1 MKRNIAFLV
10 FMYALGIITAYAVL
24 PETRNA
30 KIYEHLFTELLVDV
44 GVLFLFLSILPQK
57 ISVWVKRVCYVVAY
71 AVALIDV
78 YCFVKFDSTI
88 TPTMLLLVGETNG
101 QEATEFLRSYLS
113 PDILLSKVGWV
124 LLVLVAHGVWSV
136 ISRKDVSR
144 SVECGVRSENSTEI
158 QDSYTKSLVPNSKSH
173 SSLLTPHSSIILL
186 LFFLAIFLFSLID
199 CWSNKVAFHRL
210 MTYETIGEVEHEL
223 TEKNRAVLYQPLYR
237 LAFSIR
243 ANQLTAKQVDKLIA
257 GIDKVEV
264 DSCAFTTPHIVL
276 IIGESYNRH
285 HAQLYGY
292 DKATTPR
299 QMKRAQ
305 RGELIAY
312 QDVVAPWNLTS
323 FVFKHLF
330 SLYTVGDPGEWCDY
344 PLFPMIFR
352 QAGYHVTFLTNQFLP
367 QAKEAVYDFSGG
379 FFLNNPTLSKAMF
392 DTRNEK
398 LWYYDE
404 GMLKEWDEVFKRREE
419 RGKRK
424 GIEEERGERKEERN
438 KRGELTIVHLKGQHL
453 DYRTRSPK
461 DRWHFKRD
469 DYDRPDLRSGEI
481 QRVAYYDNAILYN
494 DSIVDQLIQRVEN
507 EDAVVIYVPD
517 HGEECYGPGVHFC
530 GRMHS
535 TEITYRLA
543 HEEFDIPFWIW
554 CSHSMMVKEPELYE
568 AIVKA
573 KDRRYMT
580 DALPFLLMHLAGISS
595 KDYRQDLDVL
605 STEYRE
611 QRPRILKN
619 TTDYDKLK
627 KEK

>member
-1 MKRNIAFLV
+1 MKRNIAFFV
-10 FMYALGIITAYAVL
+10 FMYALGIVTAYAVL

-30 KIYEHLFTELLVDV
+30 KIYEHLFTELFVDV
-44 GVLFLFLSILPQK
+44 GILFLFLSLLPRK
-57 ISVWVKRVCYVVAY
+57 ISLWVKRLFYVIAY

-78 YCFVKFDSTI
+78 YCFVKFDSTL

-113 PDILLSKVGWV
+113 ADILFSKVGWV

-136 ISRKDVSR
+136 VSRKEEGRRRKDEGR
-144 SVECGVRSENSTEI
+144 RTKDEGGRTKENSNHI
-158 QDSYTKSLVPNSKSH
+158 QKSIPQGSKTWKISP
-173 SSLLTPHSSIILL
+173 SSLLLRPSSFVLP
-186 LFFLAIFLFSLID
+186 LFSIIFLFSLID
-199 CWSNKVAFHRL
+199 CWQNKVAFHRL
-210 MTYETIGEVEHEL
+210 MTYETIGDVEHEL

-243 ANQLTAKQVDKLIA
+243 ANQLTAKQVNRLIA
-257 GIDKVEV
+257 GIDKVQV

-299 QMKRAQ
+299 QVARAK
-305 RGELIAY
+305 RGELVAY
-312 QDVVAPWNLTS
+312 RDVVAPWNLTS
-323 FVFKHLF
+323 FVFKLLF
-330 SLYTVGDPGEWCDY
+330 SLYTVGDQGEWCDY
-344 PLFPMIFR
+344 PLFPEVFR

-392 DTRNEK
+392 DTRNDK

-404 GMLKEWDEVFKRREE
+404 GMLKEWDDI
-419 RGKRK
+419 RGRT
-424 GIEEERGERKEERN
+424 KEEGGRMSS
-438 KRGELTIVHLKGQHL
+438 KQGELTIVHLKGQHL

-461 DRWHFKRD
+461 DRWHFKRE

-494 DSIVDQLIQRVEN
+494 DSIVDQLIQRVEK
-507 EDAVVIYVPD
+507 EKAVVIYVPD

-554 CSHSMMVKEPELYE
+554 CSRSFRTDHPELYE
-568 AIVKA
+568 TIVKA
-573 KDRRYMT
+573 KNRRYMT

-595 KDYRQDLDVL
+595 KDYRPELDIL

-619 TTDYDKLK
+619 TTDYDKLE

>member
-1 MKRNIAFLV
+1 MKRNIAFFV
-10 FMYALGIITAYAVL
+10 FMYALGIVTAYAVL

-30 KIYEHLFTELLVDV
+30 KIYEHLFTELFVDV
-44 GVLFLFLSILPQK
+44 GILFLFLSLLPRK
-57 ISVWVKRVCYVVAY
+57 ISLWVKRLFYVIAY

-78 YCFVKFDSTI
+78 YCFVKFDSTL

-113 PDILLSKVGWV
+113 ADILFSKVGWV

-136 ISRKDVSR
+136 ISRKDFSR

-158 QDSYTKSLVPNSKSH
+158 QESYTKSLVPNSKSH

-199 CWSNKVAFHRL
+199 CWQNKVAFHRL
-210 MTYETIGEVEHEL
+210 MTYETIGDVEHEL

-243 ANQLTAKQVDKLIA
+243 ANQLTAKQVNRLIA
-257 GIDKVEV
+257 GIDKVQV
-264 DSCAFTTPHIVL
+264 DSCTFTTPHIVL

-299 QMKRAQ
+299 QVARSK
-305 RGELIAY
+305 RGELVAY

-323 FVFKHLF
+323 FVFKLLF
-330 SLYTVGDPGEWCDY
+330 SLYTVGDQGEWCDY
-344 PLFPMIFR
+344 PLFPEVFR

-392 DTRNEK
+392 DTRNDK

-404 GMLKEWDEVFKRREE
+404 GMLKEWDDI
-419 RGKRK
+419 RGRT
-424 GIEEERGERKEERN
+424 KEEGG
-438 KRGELTIVHLKGQHL
+438 KMSSKQGELTIVHLKGQHL

-494 DSIVDQLIQRVEN
+494 DSIVDQLIQRVEK
-507 EDAVVIYVPD
+507 EKAVVIYVPD

-554 CSHSMMVKEPELYE
+554 CSRSFRTDHPELYE
-568 AIVKA
+568 TIVKA
-573 KDRRYMT
+573 KNRRYMT

-595 KDYRQDLDVL
+595 KDYRPELDIL

-619 TTDYDKLK
+619 TTDYDKLE

>member
-1 MKRNIAFLV
+1 MKRNIAFFV
-10 FMYALGIITAYAVL
+10 FMYALGIVTAYAVL

-30 KIYEHLFTELLVDV
+30 KIYEHLFTELFVDV
-44 GVLFLFLSILPQK
+44 GILFLFLSLLPRK
-57 ISVWVKRVCYVVAY
+57 ISLWVKRLFYVIAY

-78 YCFVKFDSTI
+78 YCFVKFDSTL

-113 PDILLSKVGWV
+113 ADILFSKVGWV

-136 ISRKDVSR
+136 ISRKEEGRGRKDEGR
-144 SVECGVRSENSTEI
+144 RRKENSNNI
-158 QDSYTKSLVPNSKSH
+158 QNSIPQGSKTWKISP
-173 SSLLTPHSSIILL
+173 SSLLLRPSSFVLP
-186 LFFLAIFLFSLID
+186 LFSIIFLFSLID
-199 CWSNKVAFHRL
+199 CWQNKVAFHRL
-210 MTYETIGEVEHEL
+210 MTYETIGDVEHEL

-243 ANQLTAKQVDKLIA
+243 ANQLTAKQVNRLIA
-257 GIDKVEV
+257 GIDKVQV

-299 QMKRAQ
+299 QVARAK
-305 RGELIAY
+305 RGELVAY

-323 FVFKHLF
+323 FVFKLLF
-330 SLYTVGDPGEWCDY
+330 SLYTVGDQGEWCDY
-344 PLFPMIFR
+344 PLFPEVFR

-392 DTRNEK
+392 DTRNDK

-404 GMLKEWDEVFKRREE
+404 GMLKEWDDI
-419 RGKRK
+419 RGRT
-424 GIEEERGERKEERN
+424 KEEGG
-438 KRGELTIVHLKGQHL
+438 KMSSKQGELTIVHLKGQHL

-494 DSIVDQLIQRVEN
+494 DSIVDQLIQRVEK
-507 EDAVVIYVPD
+507 EKAVVIYVPD

-554 CSHSMMVKEPELYE
+554 CSRSFRTDHPELYE
-568 AIVKA
+568 TIVKA
-573 KDRRYMT
+573 KNRRYMT

-595 KDYRQDLDVL
+595 KDYRPELDIL

-619 TTDYDKLK
+619 TTDYDKLE

>member
-1 MKRNIAFLV
+1 MKRNIAFFV
-10 FMYALGIITAYAVL
+10 FMYALGIVTAYAVL

-30 KIYEHLFTELLVDV
+30 KIYEHLFTELFVDV
-44 GVLFLFLSILPQK
+44 GILFLFLSLLPRK
-57 ISVWVKRVCYVVAY
+57 ISLWVKRLFYVIAY

-78 YCFVKFDSTI
+78 YCFVKFDSTL

-113 PDILLSKVGWV
+113 ADILFSKVGWV

-136 ISRKDVSR
+136 ISRKEEGRGRKDEGR
-144 SVECGVRSENSTEI
+144 RRKENSNNI
-158 QDSYTKSLVPNSKSH
+158 QNSIPQGSKTWKISP
-173 SSLLTPHSSIILL
+173 SSLLLRPSSFVLP
-186 LFFLAIFLFSLID
+186 LFSIIFLFSLID
-199 CWSNKVAFHRL
+199 CWQNKVAFHRL
-210 MTYETIGEVEHEL
+210 MTYETIGDVEHEL

-243 ANQLTAKQVDKLIA
+243 ANQLTAKQVNRLIA
-257 GIDKVEV
+257 GIDKVQV

-299 QMKRAQ
+299 QVARSK
-305 RGELIAY
+305 RGELVAY

-323 FVFKHLF
+323 FVFKLLF
-330 SLYTVGDPGEWCDY
+330 SLYTVGDQGEWCDY
-344 PLFPMIFR
+344 PLFPEVFR

-392 DTRNEK
+392 DTRNDK

-404 GMLKEWDEVFKRREE
+404 GMLKEWDDI
-419 RGKRK
+419 RGRT
-424 GIEEERGERKEERN
+424 KEEGG
-438 KRGELTIVHLKGQHL
+438 KMSSKQGELTIVHLKGQHL

-494 DSIVDQLIQRVEN
+494 DSIVDQLIQRVEK
-507 EDAVVIYVPD
+507 EKAVVIYVPD
-517 HGEECYGPGVHFC
+517 HGEECYGPSVHFC

-554 CSHSMMVKEPELYE
+554 CSRSFRTDHPELYE
-568 AIVKA
+568 TIVKA
-573 KDRRYMT
+573 KNRRYMT

-595 KDYRQDLDVL
+595 KDYRPELDIL

-619 TTDYDKLK
+619 TTDYDKLE

>member
-1 MKRNIAFLV
+1 MKRNVAFFV
-10 FMYALGIITAYAVL
+10 WMYVLGMVVAYSVL
-24 PETRNA
+24 PSTRNA
-30 KIYEHLFTELLVDV
+30 KLYEHAWTELFVDV
-44 GVLFLFLSILPQK
+44 GILFLFLSLLPRK
-57 ISVWVKRVCYVVAY
+57 ISLWVKRLFYVIAY

-78 YCFVKFDSTI
+78 CCFVKFDSTL

-113 PDILLSKVGWV
+113 ADILFSKVGWV

-158 QDSYTKSLVPNSKSH
+158 QESYTKSLVPNSKSH

-199 CWSNKVAFHRL
+199 CWQNKVAFHRL
-210 MTYETIGEVEHEL
+210 MTYETIGDVEHEL

-243 ANQLTAKQVDKLIA
+243 ANQLTAKQVNRLIA
-257 GIDKVEV
+257 GIDKVQV

-299 QMKRAQ
+299 QMARAKKK
-305 RGELIAY
+305 ELVAY

-323 FVFKHLF
+323 FVFKLLF
-330 SLYTVGDPGEWCDY
+330 SLYTVGDQGEWCDY
-344 PLFPMIFR
+344 PLFPEVFR

-367 QAKEAVYDFSGG
+367 QAKEAVFDFSGG

-392 DTRNEK
+392 DTRNDK

-404 GMLKEWDEVFKRREE
+404 GMLKEWDDI
-419 RGKRK
+419 RGRT
-424 GIEEERGERKEERN
+424 KEEGE
-438 KRGELTIVHLKGQHL
+438 KMSSKQGELTIVHLKGQHL

-494 DSIVDQLIQRVEN
+494 DSIVDQLIQRVEK
-507 EDAVVIYVPD
+507 EKAVVIYVPD

-554 CSHSMMVKEPELYE
+554 CSRSFRTDHPELYE
-568 AIVKA
+568 TIVKA
-573 KDRRYMT
+573 KNRRYMT

-595 KDYRQDLDVL
+595 KDYRPELDIL

-619 TTDYDKLK
+619 TTDYDKLE

>member
-1 MKRNIAFLV
+1 M
-10 FMYALGIITAYAVL
+10 
-24 PETRNA
+24 
-30 KIYEHLFTELLVDV
+30 DV
-44 GVLFLFLSILPQK
+44 GILFLFLSLLPRK
-57 ISVWVKRVCYVVAY
+57 ISLWVKRLFYVIAY

-78 YCFVKFDSTI
+78 CCFVKFDSTL

-113 PDILLSKVGWV
+113 ADILFSKVGWV

-136 ISRKDVSR
+136 ISRKEEGRRRKDEGR
-144 SVECGVRSENSTEI
+144 RRKENSNHI
-158 QDSYTKSLVPNSKSH
+158 QKSIPQGSKTWKISP
-173 SSLLTPHSSIILL
+173 SSLLLRPSSFVLP
-186 LFFLAIFLFSLID
+186 LFSIIFLFSLID
-199 CWSNKVAFHRL
+199 CWQNKVAFHRL
-210 MTYETIGEVEHEL
+210 MTYETIGDVEHEL

-243 ANQLTAKQVDKLIA
+243 ANQLTAKQVNRLIG
-257 GIDKVEV
+257 GIDKVQV

-299 QMKRAQ
+299 QVARSK
-305 RGELIAY
+305 RGELVAY

-323 FVFKHLF
+323 FVFKLLF
-330 SLYTVGDPGEWCDY
+330 SLYTVGDQGEWCDY
-344 PLFPMIFR
+344 PLFPEVFR

-392 DTRNEK
+392 DTRNDK

-404 GMLKEWDEVFKRREE
+404 GMLKEWDDI
-419 RGKRK
+419 RGRT
-424 GIEEERGERKEERN
+424 KEEGG
-438 KRGELTIVHLKGQHL
+438 KMSSKQGELTIVHLKGQHL

-494 DSIVDQLIQRVEN
+494 DSIVDQLIQRVEK
-507 EDAVVIYVPD
+507 EKAVVIYVPD

-554 CSHSMMVKEPELYE
+554 CSRSFRIDHPELYE
-568 AIVKA
+568 TIVKA
-573 KDRRYMT
+573 KNRRYMT

-595 KDYRQDLDVL
+595 KDYRPELDIL

-619 TTDYDKLK
+619 TTDYDKLE

>member
-1 MKRNIAFLV
+1 MKRNIAFFV
-10 FMYALGIITAYAVL
+10 FMYALGIVTAYAVL

-30 KIYEHLFTELLVDV
+30 KIYEHLFTELFVDV
-44 GVLFLFLSILPQK
+44 GILFLFLSLLPRK
-57 ISVWVKRVCYVVAY
+57 ISLWVKRLFYVIAY
-71 AVALIDV
+71 VVALIDV
-78 YCFVKFDSTI
+78 YCFVKFDSTL

-113 PDILLSKVGWV
+113 ADILFSKVGWV

-136 ISRKDVSR
+136 ISRKEEGRGRKDEGR
-144 SVECGVRSENSTEI
+144 RRKENSNNI
-158 QDSYTKSLVPNSKSH
+158 QNSIPQGSKTWKISP
-173 SSLLTPHSSIILL
+173 SSFVLRPSSFVLP
-186 LFFLAIFLFSLID
+186 LFSIIFLFSLID
-199 CWSNKVAFHRL
+199 CWQNKVAFHRL
-210 MTYETIGEVEHEL
+210 MTYETIGDVEHEL

-243 ANQLTAKQVDKLIA
+243 ANQLTAKQVNRLIT
-257 GIDKVEV
+257 GIEKVQV
-264 DSCAFTTPHIVL
+264 DSCTFTTPHIVL

-299 QMKRAQ
+299 QVARAK
-305 RGELIAY
+305 RGELVAY

-323 FVFKHLF
+323 FVFKLLF
-330 SLYTVGDPGEWCDY
+330 SLYTVGDQGEWCDY
-344 PLFPMIFR
+344 PLFPEVFR

-392 DTRNEK
+392 DTRNDK

-404 GMLKEWDEVFKRREE
+404 GMLKEWDDI
-419 RGKRK
+419 RGRT
-424 GIEEERGERKEERN
+424 KEEGG
-438 KRGELTIVHLKGQHL
+438 KMSSKQGELTIVHLKGQHL

-469 DYDRPDLRSGEI
+469 NYDRPDLRSGEI

-494 DSIVDQLIQRVEN
+494 DSIVDQLIQRVEK
-507 EDAVVIYVPD
+507 EKAVVIYVPD

-554 CSHSMMVKEPELYE
+554 CSRSFRTDHPELYE
-568 AIVKA
+568 TIVKA
-573 KDRRYMT
+573 KNRRYMT

-595 KDYRQDLDVL
+595 KDYRPELDIL

-619 TTDYDKLK
+619 TTDYDKLE

>member
-1 MKRNIAFLV
+1 MKRNIAFFV
-10 FMYALGIITAYAVL
+10 FMYALGIVTAYAVL

-30 KIYEHLFTELLVDV
+30 KIYEHLFTELFVDV
-44 GVLFLFLSILPQK
+44 GILFLFLSLLPRK
-57 ISVWVKRVCYVVAY
+57 ISLWVKRLFYVIAY

-78 YCFVKFDSTI
+78 CCFVKVDSTL

-113 PDILLSKVGWV
+113 ADILFSKVGWV

-136 ISRKDVSR
+136 ISRKEEGRRRKDEGR
-144 SVECGVRSENSTEI
+144 RRKENSNHI
-158 QDSYTKSLVPNSKSH
+158 QKSIPQGSKTWKISP
-173 SSLLTPHSSIILL
+173 SSLLLRPSSFVLP
-186 LFFLAIFLFSLID
+186 LFSIIFLFSLID
-199 CWSNKVAFHRL
+199 CWQNKVAFHRL
-210 MTYETIGEVEHEL
+210 MTYETIGDVEHEL

-243 ANQLTAKQVDKLIA
+243 ANQLTAKQVNRLIG
-257 GIDKVEV
+257 GIDKVQV

-299 QMKRAQ
+299 QVARSK
-305 RGELIAY
+305 RGELVAY

-323 FVFKHLF
+323 FVFKLLF
-330 SLYTVGDPGEWCDY
+330 SLYTVGDQGEWCDY
-344 PLFPMIFR
+344 PLFPEVFR

-392 DTRNEK
+392 DTRNDK

-404 GMLKEWDEVFKRREE
+404 GMLKEWDDI
-419 RGKRK
+419 RGRT
-424 GIEEERGERKEERN
+424 KEEGG
-438 KRGELTIVHLKGQHL
+438 KMSSKQGELTIVHLKGQHL

-494 DSIVDQLIQRVEN
+494 DSIVDQLIQRVEK
-507 EDAVVIYVPD
+507 EKAVVIYVPD

-554 CSHSMMVKEPELYE
+554 CSRSFRIDHPELYE
-568 AIVKA
+568 TIVKA
-573 KDRRYMT
+573 KNRRYMT

-595 KDYRQDLDVL
+595 KDYRPELDIL

-619 TTDYDKLK
+619 TTDYDKLE

>member
-44 GVLFLFLSILPQK
+44 GVLFLLLSILPQK

-71 AVALIDV
+71 VVALIDV

-113 PDILLSKVGWV
+113 ADILFSKVGWV

-199 CWSNKVAFHRL
+199 CWQNKVAFHRL
-210 MTYETIGEVEHEL
+210 MTYETIGDVEHEL
-223 TEKNRAVLYQPLYR
+223 TEKNRAVLYQPLFR

-243 ANQLTAKQVDKLIA
+243 ANQLTAKQVNRLIA
-257 GIDKVEV
+257 GIDKVQV

-299 QMKRAQ
+299 QVARSK
-305 RGELIAY
+305 RGELVAY

-323 FVFKHLF
+323 FVFKLLF
-330 SLYTVGDPGEWCDY
+330 SLYTVGDQGEWCDY
-344 PLFPMIFR
+344 PLFPEVFR

-392 DTRNEK
+392 DTRNDK

-404 GMLKEWDEVFKRREE
+404 GMLKEWDDI
-419 RGKRK
+419 RGRT
-424 GIEEERGERKEERN
+424 KEEGG
-438 KRGELTIVHLKGQHL
+438 KMSSKQGELTIVHLKGQHL

-461 DRWHFKRD
+461 DRWHFKRE

-494 DSIVDQLIQRVEN
+494 DSIVDQLIQRVEK
-507 EDAVVIYVPD
+507 EKAVVIYVPD

-554 CSHSMMVKEPELYE
+554 CSRSFRTDHPELYE
-568 AIVKA
+568 TIVKA
-573 KDRRYMT
+573 KNRRYMT

-595 KDYRQDLDVL
+595 KDYRPELDIL

-619 TTDYDKLK
+619 TTDYDKLE

>member
-1 MKRNIAFLV
+1 MKRNIAFFV
-10 FMYALGIITAYAVL
+10 FMYALGIVTAYAVL

-30 KIYEHLFTELLVDV
+30 KIYEHLFTELFVDV
-44 GVLFLFLSILPQK
+44 GILFLVLSLLPRK
-57 ISVWVKRVCYVVAY
+57 ISLWVKRLFYVIAY

-78 YCFVKFDSTI
+78 YCFVKFDSTL

-113 PDILLSKVGWV
+113 ADILFSKVGWV

-158 QDSYTKSLVPNSKSH
+158 QESYTKSLVPNSKSH
-173 SSLLTPHSSIILL
+173 SSLHTPHSSIILL

-199 CWSNKVAFHRL
+199 CWQNKVAFHRL
-210 MTYETIGEVEHEL
+210 MTYETIGDVEHEL

-243 ANQLTAKQVDKLIA
+243 ANQLTAKQVNRLIT
-257 GIDKVEV
+257 GIDKVQV

-299 QMKRAQ
+299 QMARSKR
-305 RGELIAY
+305 GDLVAY

-323 FVFKHLF
+323 FVFKLLF
-330 SLYTVGDPGEWCDY
+330 SLYTVGDQGEWCDY
-344 PLFPMIFR
+344 PLFPEVFR

-392 DTRNEK
+392 DTRNDK

-404 GMLKEWDEVFKRREE
+404 GMLKEWDDI
-419 RGKRK
+419 RGRT
-424 GIEEERGERKEERN
+424 KEEGE
-438 KRGELTIVHLKGQHL
+438 KMSSKQGELTIVHLKGQHL

-494 DSIVDQLIQRVEN
+494 DSIVDQLIQRVEK
-507 EDAVVIYVPD
+507 EKAVVIYVPD

-554 CSHSMMVKEPELYE
+554 CSRSFRTDHPELYE
-568 AIVKA
+568 TIVKA
-573 KDRRYMT
+573 KNRRYMT

-595 KDYRQDLDVL
+595 KDYRPELDIL

-619 TTDYDKLK
+619 TTDYDKLE

>member
-1 MKRNIAFLV
+1 MKRNIAFFV
-10 FMYALGIITAYAVL
+10 FMYALGIVTAYAVL

-30 KIYEHLFTELLVDV
+30 KIYEHLFTELFVDV
-44 GVLFLFLSILPQK
+44 GILFLFLSLLPRK
-57 ISVWVKRVCYVVAY
+57 ISLWVKRLFYVIAY

-78 YCFVKFDSTI
+78 CCFVKFDSTL

-113 PDILLSKVGWV
+113 ADILFSKVGWV

-136 ISRKDVSR
+136 ISRKEEGRGRKDEGR
-144 SVECGVRSENSTEI
+144 RRKENSNNI
-158 QDSYTKSLVPNSKSH
+158 QNSIPQGSKTWKISP
-173 SSLLTPHSSIILL
+173 SSLLLRPSSFVLP
-186 LFFLAIFLFSLID
+186 LFSIIFLFSLID
-199 CWSNKVAFHRL
+199 CWQNKVAFHRL
-210 MTYETIGEVEHEL
+210 MTYETIGDVEHEL

-243 ANQLTAKQVDKLIA
+243 ANQLTAKQVNRLIA
-257 GIDKVEV
+257 GIDKVQV

-299 QMKRAQ
+299 QVARAK
-305 RGELIAY
+305 RGELVAY

-323 FVFKHLF
+323 FVFKLLF
-330 SLYTVGDPGEWCDY
+330 SLYTVGDQGEWCDY
-344 PLFPMIFR
+344 PLFPEVFR

-392 DTRNEK
+392 DTRNDK

-404 GMLKEWDEVFKRREE
+404 GMLKEWDDI
-419 RGKRK
+419 RGRT
-424 GIEEERGERKEERN
+424 KEEGG
-438 KRGELTIVHLKGQHL
+438 KMSSKQGELTIVHLKGQHL

-494 DSIVDQLIQRVEN
+494 DSIVDQLIQRVEK
-507 EDAVVIYVPD
+507 EKAVVIYVPD

-554 CSHSMMVKEPELYE
+554 CSRSFRTDHPELYE
-568 AIVKA
+568 TIVKA
-573 KDRRYMT
+573 KNRRYMT

-595 KDYRQDLDVL
+595 KDYRPELDIL

-619 TTDYDKLK
+619 TTDYDKLE